1 MSLTELRAVR
11 GKLGLP
17 VERDEHFDADKT
29 ISSYADEAQQQ
40 GHIVTQRLLQR
51 RSSRY
56 ELRSEGSRLFKVLVT
71 LAHCPS
77 SMIAQ
82 T

>member
-1 MSLTELRAVR
+1 MGEPELGYVSLTELRAVR

-40 GHIVTQRLLQR
+40 GHIVT
-51 RSSRY
+51 
-56 ELRSEGSRLFKVLVT
+56 
-71 LAHCPS
+71 
-77 SMIAQ
+77 
-82 T
+82 